1 MSAILNDYYLNI
13 VVLTF
18 LWAGL
23 AGAWNLM
30 AGYGGLVSLGH
41 AAFFGTGAYATAIMT
56 ASYGLSPWLGLL
68 VGMVVTVVLALAI
81 SWPCFRL
88 RGTFF
93 SLATLVFPIAMEII
107 ATNWPELTRGPS
119 GIAVRFVPGLAGFM
133 FRARWPY
140 ALAAFIF
147 AAGVF
152 MVSRWIER
160 GRLGL
165 QLMAVRENQDAAEA
179 LGVRPVQVKLTVTAL
194 SAALTA
200 MGGFFYAQ
208 YVLFVDPASVFTINV
223 SIQIALLAII
233 GGIGTAAGPIV
244 GSLVMTPLDGVLS
257 AHLGGGPR
265 LIVYGLVL
273 LLVVLLAPH
282 GILGTWQL
290 RQTRHRPT

>member
-1 MSAILNDYYLNI
+1 MSAMLNDYTLNI

-41 AAFFGTGAYATAIMT
+41 AAFFGTGAYATAILSAT
-56 ASYGLSPWLGLL
+56 YGISPWFGLP
-68 VGMVVTVVLALAI
+68 VGMAVTVVLALVV

-107 ATNWPELTRGPS
+107 ATNWPDLTRGPS
-119 GIAVRFVPGLAGFM
+119 GIAMKFVPGLQSFM

-140 ALAAFIF
+140 ALAAFGF
-147 AAGVF
+147 AGGVF
-152 MVSRWIER
+152 LLSRAIER

-179 LGVRPVQVKLTVTAL
+179 LGVRPLRVKLTVTAL

-208 YVLFVDPASVFTINV
+208 YVLFIDPASVFTINV

-233 GGIGTAAGPIV
+233 GGLGTAAGPIV

-257 AHLGGGPR
+257 AFLGGGPR
-265 LIVYGLVL
+265 LIAYGMVL
-273 LLVVLLAPH
+273 LLAVLLAPH
-282 GILGTWQL
+282 GIVGTWRA
-290 RQTRHRPT
+290 RQARRRPA